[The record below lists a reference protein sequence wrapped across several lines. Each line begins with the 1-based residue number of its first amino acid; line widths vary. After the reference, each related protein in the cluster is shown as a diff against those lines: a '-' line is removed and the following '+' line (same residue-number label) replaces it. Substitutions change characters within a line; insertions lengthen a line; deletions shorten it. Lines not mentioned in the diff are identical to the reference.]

1 MFNVVTI
8 FLKCGN
14 SNKQTKNCLGVSQAF
29 VCVCPGLKFRLLS
42 LRRAEVGRS
51 VVLHTDCP
59 VRRTNIIVVSV
70 TKQLTSALTLRLL
83 FSIAFSLSLSSS
95 GICLIDVDNVEY
107 RMKL

>member
-1 MFNVVTI
+1 MQITE
-8 FLKCGN
+8 LEK
-14 SNKQTKNCLGVSQAF
+14 
-29 VCVCPGLKFRLLS
+29 
-42 LRRAEVGRS
+42 GRS

-70 TKQLTSALTLRLL
+70 TTQLTSALTLRLL